1 MLSCP
6 NKISQLEGD
15 RLTTLDLFHHEGGS
29 EKSLFEKGTYYVFK
43 YPFLP
48 HHTSLRIT
56 ICGLT
61 NISTFCPT
69 QHYF

>member
-29 EKSLFEKGTYYVFK
+29 EKALLKKALIMF
-43 YPFLP
+43 
-48 HHTSLRIT
+48 
-56 ICGLT
+56 
-61 NISTFCPT
+61 
-69 QHYF
+69 